1 MGAHTNQRRPHQQAR
16 KHTDWELKIFAKPK
30 PQSLSSPALNGKRQD
45 LEEKFK
51 SELEKSQL
59 WG

>member
-1 MGAHTNQRRPHQQAR
+1 MGAHTNQRRATQPR
-16 KHTDWELKIFAKPK
+16 KHADWDLKIFAKPK

-51 SELEKSQL
+51 SELRKSQL